1 MAANSVKLNCG
12 ALIYC
17 TSTRRYLFLLRNNG
31 KFANTWGLVGGKIEC
46 RESIYDGLLRE
57 INEELGGRID
67 GAKILPI
74 EQYTSDSKKFVYH
87 TFLIKV
93 EEEFIPVLN
102 SEHKGY
108 CWVPLDDHPTPL
120 HPGVWR
126 TIKFKSS
133 KDKLK
138 IHETI

>member
-1 MAANSVKLNCG
+1 MELQNLKPISIQIRVE
-12 ALIYC
+12 
-17 TSTRRYLFLLRNNG
+17 SF
-31 KFANTWGLVGGKIEC
+31 KIEF

-93 EEEFIPVLN
+93 EEEFVPVLN